1 MLSVVDLSNIELAD
15 EEYTMIEIRNMKPED
30 YDQVYDLWIHTP
42 GMGLNH
48 LDDSREGIEKFLK
61 RNPGTCYLAL
71 ENQMVI
77 GAIMCGHD
85 GRQGSF
91 YHVCVA
97 PECRM
102 HGLGKQMVRFC
113 LQALAD
119 EHISKATLVAFD
131 DNEVGN
137 KFWNGIG
144 WTARKD
150 FNSYEFA
157 LNAENITRYVQ

>member
-1 MLSVVDLSNIELAD
+1 
-15 EEYTMIEIRNMKPED
+15 
-30 YDQVYDLWIHTP
+30 
-42 GMGLNH
+42 MGSIL
-48 LDDSREGIEKFLK
+48 
-61 RNPGTCYLAL
+61 
-71 ENQMVI
+71 
-77 GAIMCGHD
+77 CGHD

-97 PECRM
+97 PECRK

-137 KFWNGIG
+137 KFWRGIG

>member
-1 MLSVVDLSNIELAD
+1 MPARNEHEASVAPVIRVMRAD
-15 EEYTMIEIRNMKPED
+15 DYEQVHALWEHIRGFA
-30 YDQVYDLWIHTP
+30 LRS
-42 GMGLNH
+42 
-48 LDDSREGIEKFLK
+48 LDDSRAYVKRFLE
-61 RNPGTCYLAL
+61 RNPTMSCVAELDGEIVGSIL
-71 ENQMVI
+71 
-77 GAIMCGHD
+77 CGHD

-97 PECRM
+97 PQCRK
-102 HGLGKQMVRFC
+102 HGVGKQMVRFC
-113 LQALAD
+113 LQALAA

-137 KFWNGIG
+137 KFWSGIG
-144 WTARKD
+144 WTARRD